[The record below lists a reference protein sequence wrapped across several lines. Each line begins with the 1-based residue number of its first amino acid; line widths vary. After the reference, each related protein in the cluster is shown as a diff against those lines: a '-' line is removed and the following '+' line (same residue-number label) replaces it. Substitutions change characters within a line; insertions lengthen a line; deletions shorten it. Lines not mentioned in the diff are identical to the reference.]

1 MIEIRGGKNMKI
13 GNPMKI
19 LTPLVAAMFILSLF
33 SGAVVAQ
40 TPQDIM
46 DKEKEQYQMFK
57 AKYDNTKDQFEKAKL
72 EFENAN
78 KKFQLA
84 KTNLNKDELENKT
97 KEYLT
102 KAIDHTIAHV
112 EVLKTRA
119 NNTEDKEGLPAGT
132 TAAMVAHILQLQQLK
147 TKVQTAT
154 TVEVLRTANQELKD
168 QVVQINLETRYYLG
182 IVMNNRIGQF
192 IGKAEN
198 VSAKLDEAVQKL
210 ASQGK
215 DTTQLAEDV
224 KNYKN
229 LLSEASS
236 NHQKTGVLFTSHNG
250 FDSNGIVTDKKLAQA
265 FIQDATN
272 SQKETVRK
280 LRELSRQLVRFV
292 KDFRQLNSGRLN
304 ELGGSDS
311 GSERTTATS
320 ANTATATTTPNATG
334 TPANN
339 T

>member
-1 MIEIRGGKNMKI
+1 MKI
-13 GNPMKI
+13 GNSMKI

-33 SGAVVAQ
+33 SGAVAAQ
-40 TPQDIM
+40 TPKDII

-57 AKYDNTKDQFEKAKL
+57 EKYDNTKDQFEKAKL

-119 NNTEDKEGLPAGT
+119 NNTEDKGGLPAG
-132 TAAMVAHILQLQQLK
+132 AEAVMNAHIAQLQQLK
-147 TKVQTAT
+147 TKVQIAT
-154 TVEVLRTANQELKD
+154 TVDVLRTANQELKD

-182 IVMNNRIGQF
+182 IELNNRIDKF
-192 IGKAEN
+192 IVKAEN
-198 VSAKLDEAVQKL
+198 VSAKLDGAVQKL

-215 DTTQLAEDV
+215 DTTQIGEEL

-236 NHQKTGVLFTSHNG
+236 NQQKTGSLFAIHNG
-250 FDSNGIVTDKKLAQA
+250 FDSNGMVTDKKLAQA
-265 FIQDATN
+265 FIQNATN

-280 LRELSRQLVRFV
+280 LRELSRQLVGFV
-292 KDFRQLNSGRLN
+292 KNFRQLNNGSLN
-304 ELGGSDS
+304 ELGGNDS
-311 GSERTTATS
+311 VSAKTTRTSVPTPTP
-320 ANTATATTTPNATG
+320 TTTPNATG
-334 TPANN
+334 TLRE
-339 T
+339 